1 MVFEESRLKFKF
13 SDRSLVVKF
22 DDTKFYRNLFN
33 SLPESKSVDFIVVDN
48 DSISFIEVKNCNGD
62 EGNCRWRIAPNN
74 HKRTAALSSIG
85 IEGRNSLDIEVPQK
99 VAMTL
104 AALAGAGSFGKNK
117 SSLDK
122 LTNIVSR
129 ICQD

>member
-1 MVFEESRLKFKF
+1 MEFEESRLKFKF

-62 EGNCRWRIAPNN
+62 EGWRIAPNN

-85 IEGRNSLDIEVPQK
+85 IEGLNILDIEVPQK
-99 VAMTL
+99 VAMMLSSL
-104 AALAGAGSFGKNK
+104 AVSGSFGKNK
-117 SSLDK
+117 SSLDE
-122 LTNIVSR
+122 LNNIVRSTLETR
-129 ICQD
+129 